1 MATAETEAPASS
13 ESRRQQLLP
22 RAYGRARLPSTLQA
36 HPVSQLA
43 PYSSNQLTDRE
54 PAMARNRVQF
64 QKGYSLVQFMDDYGT
79 LDELGT

>member
-1 MATAETEAPASS
+1 M
-13 ESRRQQLLP
+13 
-22 RAYGRARLPSTLQA
+22 
-36 HPVSQLA
+36 SQLA